1 MEETR
6 YSITELAEEFGVTSR
21 TIRFYEDKGLVSPE
35 REGLTRVYSRSDRA
49 RLKLIL
55 RGRRLGFSLQDMKK
69 MIELY
74 DPSQGSMDQ
83 LKFTLQKCED
93 QLAKL
98 KSQRTDINEAIS
110 ELEQGI
116 RDLKEY
122 KDKGPAEMNSQKLK
136 LA

>member
-1 MEETR
+1 MEEMR
-6 YSITELAEEFGVTSR
+6 YSITNLAEEFGVTSR

-74 DPSQGSMDQ
+74 DPSQESMDQ

-93 QLAKL
+93 QLTKL

-116 RDLKEY
+116 YDLKEY
-122 KDKGPAEMNSQKLK
+122 AAKGPAEMDPQKMK

>member
-1 MEETR
+1 MEEAR
-6 YSITELAEEFGVTSR
+6 YSITKLAEEFGVTSR

-93 QLAKL
+93 QLEKL

-116 RDLKEY
+116 KDLKDY
-122 KDKGPAEMNSQKLK
+122 AAKGPSEKESLK

>member
-1 MEETR
+1 MDDTR
-6 YSITELAEEFGVTSR
+6 YSITDLAEEFGVTSR

-69 MIELY
+69 MIDLY
-74 DPSQGSMDQ
+74 NPEGEVTEQ
-83 LKFTLQKCED
+83 LNFTLNKCEE
-93 QLAKL
+93 QLEKL
-98 KSQRTDINEAIS
+98 QAQRTDINEAIS
-110 ELEQGI
+110 ELEDGI
-116 RDLKEY
+116 ADLKDHLSVRE
-122 KDKGPAEMNSQKLK
+122 NSNNVEKKK

>member
-1 MEETR
+1 MDELR
-6 YSITELAEEFGVTSR
+6 YSITALAEEFGVTSR

-74 DPSQGSMDQ
+74 DPSKGSMDQ

-93 QLAKL
+93 QLEKL
-98 KSQRTDINEAIS
+98 RAQRTDINEAIS
-110 ELEQGI
+110 ELEEGI
-116 RDLKEY
+116 ADLKEY
-122 KDKGPAEMNSQKLK
+122 ADKGPDEMKPQKMK

>member
-1 MEETR
+1 MDEPR
-6 YSITELAEEFGVTSR
+6 YSITALAEEFGVTSR
-21 TIRFYEDKGLVSPE
+21 TIRFYEDKGLVSPA
-35 REGLTRVYSRSDRA
+35 REGLTRVYSRGDRA

-74 DPSQGSMDQ
+74 DPSQESMEQ

-93 QLAKL
+93 QLQKL
-98 KSQRTDINEAIS
+98 KAQRTDINEAIV

-116 RDLKEY
+116 ADLKEY
-122 KDKGPAEMNSQKLK
+122 AEKGPQEMKPQKMK

>member
-1 MEETR
+1 MEEPR
-6 YSITELAEEFGVTSR
+6 YSITALAEEFGVTSR

-35 REGLTRVYSRSDRA
+35 REGLTRVYSRGDRA

-74 DPSQGSMDQ
+74 DPSQESMEQ

-93 QLAKL
+93 QLEKL
-98 KSQRTDINEAIS
+98 RAQRTDINDAIV

-116 RDLKEY
+116 ADLKEY
-122 KDKGPAEMNSQKLK
+122 AAKGPQETKPQEKK

>member
-1 MEETR
+1 MEEMR
-6 YSITELAEEFGVTSR
+6 YSITNLAEEFGVTSR

-74 DPSQGSMDQ
+74 DPSQESMDQ

-98 KSQRTDINEAIS
+98 RSQRTDINEAIS

-116 RDLKEY
+116 QDLKEY
-122 KDKGPAEMNSQKLK
+122 ADKGPAEMDPQKMK